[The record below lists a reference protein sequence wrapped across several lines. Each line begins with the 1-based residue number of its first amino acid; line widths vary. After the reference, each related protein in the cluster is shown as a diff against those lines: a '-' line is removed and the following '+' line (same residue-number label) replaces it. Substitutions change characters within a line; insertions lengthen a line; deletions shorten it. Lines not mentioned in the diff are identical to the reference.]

1 MKLMYKQDCMLR
13 ANVSAIYTVFA
24 FQKESESSQRTDQP
38 DVSRKRTHT
47 QRDARESPTEG
58 DAREHTTEGDAREP
72 PTEGDAREL
81 ATEAASCGS

>member
-1 MKLMYKQDCMLR
+1 MLR

-24 FQKESESSQRTDQP
+24 FQKEVESSQRTDRP

-47 QRDARESPTEG
+47 ER

-72 PTEGDAREL
+72 PTEGDVLEPLTERDAREL